1 MIWGWFLAY
10 LVTLTEQ
17 ILLKCHEAM
26 ALLFQLPT
34 FKIQPWACRSLIT
47 ILGSIAISACSGG
60 LKGDGIAQAIKEDVV
75 TLGGISLKSVTC
87 PSRITPKKDARFECT
102 GELDTGYTFTIGV
115 TQRDDQGSV
124 VWDVPNTPGLLNMAK
139 IETLIQDALKA
150 ELGDRPTV
158 DCDGTYKPI
167 RPGQSFDCKL
177 EYANPP
183 KSGAGGKSVPSSPK
197 QVQAE
202 KIVVLIDQQGGIG
215 WQRVF
220 KNSGAKVGT
229 KPPTTASQPAASAP
243 DASSSAS
250 PPPAIAAP
258 ASPAL
263 ANPTPTAASP
273 VTVSS
278 PPRSARSTNPA
289 DQPGGS
295 SEPTYQDT
303 LKWQD

>member
-1 MIWGWFLAY
+1 M
-10 LVTLTEQ
+10 
-17 ILLKCHEAM
+17 LLKFHPAM
-26 ALLFQLPT
+26 ALPFRLSVFISA
-34 FKIQPWACRSLIT
+34 FKRQQIQPYRSLVML
-47 ILGSIAISACSGG
+47 LGSVAIAACSGG

-75 TLGGISLKSVTC
+75 TLGGTSLKSVIC
-87 PSRITPKKDARFECT
+87 PAQITPQKDARFECT

-139 IETLIQDALKA
+139 IETLIQDALKV

-177 EYANPP
+177 EYANRP
-183 KSGAGGKSVPSSPK
+183 KSSAGGKSVPSALK
-197 QVQAE
+197 QAPAE
-202 KIVVLIDQQGGIG
+202 KIVVLIDQQGSIG

-229 KPPTTASQPAASAP
+229 KLPTTASQPAASTP
-243 DASSSAS
+243 DASSSAR
-250 PPPAIAAP
+250 PAPAIAAP
-258 ASPAL
+258 ANPAL
-263 ANPTPTAASP
+263 ANPAPTGAAP
-273 VTVSS
+273 VSVSS
-278 PPRSARSTNPA
+278 PVRPA
-289 DQPGGS
+289 SPTKPVDQPGSS